1 MQELEIN
8 KVNSLM
14 DDCNISLI
22 QTTDKEVLEYV
33 LKKLNTKKVFYEIKE
48 MDMDFKEKHFNNKV
62 NFVKSSFSIE
72 YLEKVIKL
80 CKAIKIDKVKISLMD
95 DYPILFESEKFNF
108 IIAPRVEAL

>member
-1 MQELEIN
+1 MQELKIN

-33 LKKLNTKKVFYEIKE
+33 LRKLNTKKIFYEIKE
-48 MDMDFKEKHFNNKV
+48 MDMDFKEKHFDNKEDV
-62 NFVKSSFSIE
+62 VRSSFSVE

-80 CKAIKIDKVKISLMD
+80 CKATKIDKVKISLIN

-108 IIAPRVEAL
+108 IIAPRVKVD